1 MELGGRDSYVSI
13 GVINDFVC
21 IFTSF
26 FFRRLFETQ
35 AAVLSA
41 SADLTI
47 TLAFSP
53 IMKFLLAESIA
64 PWRTLRLFTY
74 TSFGSGAF
82 LGLLITLSNL
92 AAPDNMKTSDPDSNL
107 PLNAL
112 INFIA
117 VSGFAAAGYFDVK
130 KGKELEGK
138 VDDKFARKLKVKE
151 EEMEA
156 KIVWNGVKDEKVVMN
171 GGEFSLKELK
181 TKRLSIV
188 FISGSPSYLK
198 ETLLS
203 AKLSKNV
210 IKTNGLILSL
220 PSNKSFEKV
229 EEYVGYYSSSISKV
243 MDVEVKKAKEQGAKV
258 EEGVVVV
265 LGKNGKV
272 VRRGIGRVDWRK
284 IGEDCLEKE

>member
-1 MELGGRDSYVSI
+1 
-13 GVINDFVC
+13 
-21 IFTSF
+21 
-26 FFRRLFETQ
+26 
-35 AAVLSA
+35 
-41 SADLTI
+41 
-47 TLAFSP
+47 
-53 IMKFLLAESIA
+53 
-64 PWRTLRLFTY
+64 
-74 TSFGSGAF
+74 
-82 LGLLITLSNL
+82 
-92 AAPDNMKTSDPDSNL
+92 MKTSDPDSNL

-171 GGEFSLKELK
+171 GGEFSLKELNS
-181 TKRLSIV
+181 KRLSIV